1 MLDQAFAAG
10 DVIDN
15 KEYNQF
21 RAAGIPES
29 ASVKV
34 EADIKEAIAERK
46 EEAMTAINE
55 KKEAAVS
62 AYNERMDEAMAAINE
77 TKEAAFSAYAEHRDD
92 AAYAIAETR
101 LAAEDNI
108 EQTREALENRLAEL
122 KNRSTE
128 IYKAAFR
135 HRVFGPLRILRAFPL
150 LYHEMYSDA
159 LQSLRQRASELLN
172 SDNTDTDDDHHRSI
186 V

>member
-1 MLDQAFAAG
+1 MPHQQRGVICPFAAG

-15 KEYNQF
+15 KEYNRF
-21 RAAGIPES
+21 RAAGIPEP
-29 ASVKV
+29 AIVQV
-34 EADIKEAIAERK
+34 EADIKEAIAERRDD
-46 EEAMTAINE
+46 AITAINE

-62 AYNERMDEAMAAINE
+62 AYNERMDEARAAINE

-108 EQTREALENRLAEL
+108 EQTREALENKLAEL
-122 KNRSTE
+122 KNRSAE

-150 LYHEMYSDA
+150 LYHEMLIIQRIY
-159 LQSLRQRASELLN
+159 QSAFL
-172 SDNTDTDDDHHRSI
+172 
-186 V
+186 